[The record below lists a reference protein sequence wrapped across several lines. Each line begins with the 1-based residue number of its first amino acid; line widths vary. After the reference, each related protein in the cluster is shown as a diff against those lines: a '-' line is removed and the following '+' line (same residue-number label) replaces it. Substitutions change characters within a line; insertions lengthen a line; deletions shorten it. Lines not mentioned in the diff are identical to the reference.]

1 MLLRLT
7 FEGDFM
13 SNRFFR
19 RHFRASGQA
28 LESRLH
34 PGAVGLADAALGLY
48 NSPAGVAVQNAAT
61 AYQVGQLAWS
71 GHTNAL
77 LGAVQVSQPY
87 PLKGVWGQAH
97 RGVPPQLPHRL
108 ALPQIH
114 LAPPHIPFLRWP

>member
-7 FEGDFM
+7 FEGDSM
-13 SNRFFR
+13 SNRSLR
-19 RHFRASGQA
+19 RHFRACGHA

-34 PGAVGLADAALGLY
+34 LGAVALADAALGLY
-48 NSPAGVAVQNAAT
+48 NSPAGVAVQTAAT
-61 AYQVGQLAWS
+61 AYQAGQLAWS
-71 GHTNAL
+71 GHTNVL

-87 PLKGVWGQAH
+87 PLKAVWGQVH
-97 RGVPPQLPHRL
+97 RDAPPQLPHRL